1 MSFITSVRVNRE
13 RNRRNRRL
21 ARVCAMSRGG
31 VDLNEA
37 GPPVLLF
44 RGDIPGEAN
53 VYGQDPVRPVDG
65 FFAVDDICADCRA
78 VWWRPLR
85 QVVALCRTFPGYG
98 VCPTDLSGESQR
110 DIEACL
116 SAQASKLYHMGF
128 REPIRRSTLSDANE
142 ARDWRI
148 YADFAQVLI
157 RQARKL
163 YAVESFAVELTETAD
178 ALDSTTIDLCLSV
191 FPWASFRATKAAV
204 KMHTLLDLRGAIPSF
219 VHISDGKLHDVNVL
233 DVLIPEAG
241 AIYVM
246 DRGYLAFE
254 RLHVLHQ
261 AGAFFVTRAQSNL
274 DAQRLYSAP
283 TDRTTGIIC
292 DQTIALNGYYSQ
304 QHYPDH
310 LRRIRFRDADGSKTL
325 VFLSNQFALPAT
337 TVCALYKARWQVELF
352 FKCIKQHLRIKRF
365 YGTSENAVKSQI
377 WIAVSVYLLVAIVKK
392 RLNLDASLYTF

>member
-1 MSFITSVRVNRE
+1 MYTGKTLFAQLMDFLPWTTFARIVERYEGDRYVKSLRCAEHFRVMAFAQLTYRE
-13 RNRRNRRL
+13 SL
-21 ARVCAMSRGG
+21 
-31 VDLNEA
+31 
-37 GPPVLLF
+37 
-44 RGDIPGEAN
+44 
-53 VYGQDPVRPVDG
+53 
-65 FFAVDDICADCRA
+65 
-78 VWWRPLR
+78 
-85 QVVALCRTFPGYG
+85 
-98 VCPTDLSGESQR
+98 R

-116 SAQASKLYHMGF
+116 SAQAPKLYHMGF

-163 YAVESFAVELTETAD
+163 YAVESFGVELAETVY

-191 FPWASFRATKAAV
+191 FPWAPFRATKAAV

-219 VHISDGKLHDVNVL
+219 IHVSDGKLHDVNVL
-233 DVLIPEAG
+233 DLLIPEAG

-246 DRGYLAFE
+246 DRGYLDFE
-254 RLHVLHQ
+254 RLHLLHQ
-261 AGAFFVTRAQSNL
+261 AGAFFVTRAKSNL
-274 DAQRLYSAP
+274 DARRLYSAP

-292 DQTIALNGYYSQ
+292 DQTIALNGHYSQ

-310 LRRIRFRDADGSKTL
+310 LRRVRFKDADSANRL

-337 TVCALYKARWQVELF
+337 TICALYKARWQVELF
-352 FKCIKQHLRIKRF
+352 FKWVKQHLRIKRF

-377 WIAVSVYLLVAIVKK
+377 WIAVSVYVLVAIIKK
-392 RLNLDASLYTF
+392 RLNLETSLYTLLQILSVTLFEKMVLRQAVTGVAYKPNDDAQCNQLNLFAF